1 MENTKQTS
9 WSNFRPLTL
18 SGNHLQN
25 LEVQPVFLTNQV
37 LHLHLVKNFLRPQ
50 GPQTGWGAQFFGN
63 KYLKVKPVLVVLLLL
78 IYLYTRNT
86 RTCMICFARR
96 CHHCKWSSCFVWF
109 SIGLNEIPS
118 LCKSY
123 PAKHALSC
131 IFMPF
136 MTWDQPWPSRSLA
149 WCDMCSHQLIHDG
162 LSWPT
167 KHPTVSLIFSNN
179 LLGRKKNTPN
189 CIGGVIV
196 QWFGC
201 TNGLESVST
210 FLPNMYV
217 EKMKWRWMEHQ
228 SPRTYFQNL
237 MVRWH
242 FACVFETANFTC
254 TVYLVRSF
262 SANQRW
268 KFQRTYQ
275 TTKTGCVYIRKTETH
290 PCGGKPHLSCAT
302 YCRPFVFFHVIFSLN
317 MFVESFPHPGFSLF
331 RKTPFC
337 WCEVGVMHEHDFSK
351 SGTNTKQKQPH
362 HTI

>member
-86 RTCMICFARR
+86 RTCMICFARS

-136 MTWDQPWPSRSLA
+136 MTWDQPWPSRSIA

-179 LLGRKKNTPN
+179 LLGRKKKHTKLYWWGHRAM
-189 CIGGVIV
+189 IRMH
-196 QWFGC
+196 QWFG
-201 TNGLESVST
+201 VSIDI
-210 FLPNMYV
+210 PSKY
-217 EKMKWRWMEHQ
+217 
-228 SPRTYFQNL
+228 
-237 MVRWH
+237 VRWKNEMEMNGTPKPPNILSE
-242 FACVFETANFTC
+242 FDGTLTFCMRFWN
-254 TVYLVRSF
+254 R
-262 SANQRW
+262 
-268 KFQRTYQ
+268 KFHMHR
-275 TTKTGCVYIRKTETH
+275 
-290 PCGGKPHLSCAT
+290 
-302 YCRPFVFFHVIFSLN
+302 IFG
-317 MFVESFPHPGFSLF
+317 E
-331 RKTPFC
+331 
-337 WCEVGVMHEHDFSK
+337 
-351 SGTNTKQKQPH
+351 
-362 HTI
+362 II